1 MLDHTCT
8 QVINL
13 NKQLDNNLDVIK
25 LLQKVDEDPAD
36 MVSQEKLVKL
46 RKEVGIL

>member
-1 MLDHTCT
+1 MN
-8 QVINL
+8 IN
-13 NKQLDNNLDVIK
+13 NNLDVIK

-46 RKEVGIL
+46 RKDVGIL